1 MDEAA
6 HPAKVQSLQRFMN
19 VDPAGVEATAI
30 YLTGGDLVCHG
41 LVEEKSA
48 EVIVVAETRRQ
59 KKDGGLTQTTK
70 D

>member
-19 VDPAGVEATAI
+19 VDPAGVEAKAI
-30 YLTGGDLVCHG
+30 YLTGGDLVYHA

-48 EVIVVAETRRQ
+48 EVVLVAETSRQ
-59 KKDGGLTQTTK
+59 RKT
-70 D
+70 